1 MVVPTPLG
9 CCEDLVRSTFMK
21 DFGTEH
27 VFLRKGDLARLTGVV
42 SGRAGLLHVSTV
54 ILGRCTQLLHVQ
66 PHPLTH
72 VQTSQCG
79 IPRTLLLHLS
89 PHSTYRLV
97 CLSAHLHLFILCFP
111 PKSELKSQTS
121 LAGGCTG
128 SLLCCCWSCF

>member
-1 MVVPTPLG
+1 
-9 CCEDLVRSTFMK
+9 MK
-21 DFGTEH
+21 DFGAEH

-54 ILGRCTQLLHVQ
+54 ILGRCTRLLHVQ

-79 IPRTLLLHLS
+79 CTTCTEMYHTHFCCTL
-89 PHSTYRLV
+89 PHTVPTAWRASLPISIF
-97 CLSAHLHLFILCFP
+97 LILCFR

-128 SLLCCCWSCF
+128 SLLCYCWSCF